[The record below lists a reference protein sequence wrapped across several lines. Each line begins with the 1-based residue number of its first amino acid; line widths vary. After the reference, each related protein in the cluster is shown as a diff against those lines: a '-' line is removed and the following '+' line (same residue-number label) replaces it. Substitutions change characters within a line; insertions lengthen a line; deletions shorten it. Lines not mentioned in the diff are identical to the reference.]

1 MPTPKAKPATA
12 VVEQDEEE
20 TTPTNP
26 FANEIAAARSEMAAG
41 GSGGVQYLKPGKMV
55 FKLVLSPDGPKT
67 LTNSYRKIRTAFK
80 KGSEIKPGTAVIV
93 RAVIVEADAD
103 GVVDK
108 EKVRYVKF
116 PKSVFDSVL
125 QNLEDGWNVYA
136 EPGPLVSVDNNKNRK
151 PQYSVTVLPKKFNA
165 SLAEFP
171 ETSIEDAQ
179 TAQNALA
186 DAVTNGA
193 PSNAAEGEDLS

>member
-1 MPTPKAKPATA
+1 MPTKPKPVTA
-12 VVEQDEEE
+12 VVEQEEE
-20 TTPTNP
+20 TPTANP
-26 FANEIAAARSEMAAG
+26 FANEIAAARSEMSAG

-55 FKLVLSPDGPKT
+55 FKLVLADEGPKT
-67 LTNSYRKIRTAFK
+67 LANSYRKIRTAFK
-80 KGSEIKPGTAVIV
+80 KGNEVKPGTAVIV

-103 GVVDK
+103 GVADK

-116 PKSVFDSVL
+116 PKSVFDGVL

-136 EPGPLVSVDNNKNRK
+136 EPGPLVSVDNNKSRK

-165 SLAEFP
+165 SLAEYP

-179 TAQNALA
+179 IAQNALA
-186 DAVTNGA
+186 DAVLNGGST
-193 PSNAAEGEDLS
+193 PSNDEGEPLA